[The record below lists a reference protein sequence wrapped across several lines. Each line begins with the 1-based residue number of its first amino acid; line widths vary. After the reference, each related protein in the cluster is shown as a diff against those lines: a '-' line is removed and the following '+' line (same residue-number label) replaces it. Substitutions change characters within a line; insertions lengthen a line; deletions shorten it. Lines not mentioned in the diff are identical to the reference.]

1 MTERLDALW
10 GRLLPARRE
19 RSRACGEVVA
29 ARAGSC
35 VGEVQRG
42 DRVACTTSSQHAGC
56 GGQRRLCRSWSMC
69 GGTPSLVGRIAVPT
83 GLVLQ
88 GRVRHLTLLIVSGR
102 FPRRADG
109 PTECGTARR
118 EWNGQ
123 ELAASRPNA
132 NRSPAHGRQALCADD
147 AGHSGNDP
155 GVGGES
161 VFSRTDPAR
170 VSGPRRGRQPA
181 DVGLCRVAF

>member
-1 MTERLDALW
+1 MTERLNALW

-19 RSRACGEVVA
+19 RSRACGEIVD
-29 ARAGSC
+29 ARTGLC

-56 GGQRRLCRSWSMC
+56 GDQRGLCRSWSMC
-69 GGTPSLVGRIAVPT
+69 GGTPSLVRRISVPT
-83 GLVLQ
+83 GLVLL
-88 GRVRHLTLLIVSGR
+88 GLVRHLTLLIVSGR

-109 PTECGTARR
+109 TTECGTARR
-118 EWNGQ
+118 ESNRE
-123 ELAASRPNA
+123 ELTASRPNA
-132 NRSPAHGRQALCADD
+132 NRSPAHERQALCTDD

-155 GVGGES
+155 GCGGQS
-161 VFSRTDPAR
+161 DFSRTDPAR